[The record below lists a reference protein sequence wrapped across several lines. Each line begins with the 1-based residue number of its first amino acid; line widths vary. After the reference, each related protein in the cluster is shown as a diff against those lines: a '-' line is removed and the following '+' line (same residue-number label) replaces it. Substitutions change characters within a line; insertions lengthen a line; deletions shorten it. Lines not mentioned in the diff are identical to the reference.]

1 KPLESDLCRRLA
13 MDISR
18 GMEYLHSK
26 RMVHGDLKSP
36 NVLLTRGFQA
46 KISDFGTVRTTTE
59 FTTMTTTAV
68 QAVSS
73 MSLKWAAPEILNQHE
88 TTQSSDVY
96 SYGIIV
102 WEILTRKVPWE
113 EVRRPVDIMLKV
125 LSGKRPQGLQE
136 DNSHGP
142 CSDMRQVMEKCWV
155 ETPKERPSFKDVV
168 GFLEDEGQNL
178 SPIPPRL

>member
-36 NVLLTRGFQA
+36 NVLLTRGFRA
-46 KISDFGTVRTTTE
+46 KISDFGTVRITTE
-59 FTTMTTTAV
+59 FTTMTTAV
-68 QAVSS
+68 QSESS
-73 MSLKWAAPEILNQHE
+73 ISLKWTAPEVLNQHK

-125 LSGKRPQGLQE
+125 LNGKRPQGLQE
-136 DNSHGP
+136 DNSHAP

-155 ETPKERPSFKDVV
+155 GTPGERPSFKDVV
-168 GFLEDEGQNL
+168 KLLEDEGQNL
-178 SPIPPRL
+178 SPFPQRL